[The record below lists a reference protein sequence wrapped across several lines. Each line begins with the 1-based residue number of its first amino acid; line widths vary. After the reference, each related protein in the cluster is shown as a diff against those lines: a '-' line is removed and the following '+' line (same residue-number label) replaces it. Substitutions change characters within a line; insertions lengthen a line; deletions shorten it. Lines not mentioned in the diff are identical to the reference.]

1 MRIADEKIEEVRSAA
16 DIIDIIGAQV
26 KLKKRGKNYLGL
38 CPFHQEKTPSFT
50 VSAEKQMYHC
60 FGCHKGGNV
69 FTFVMETEKVS
80 FVEAVRALAKKAGIE
95 LPQEDA
101 REQQLQTE
109 NELLYAICRFAGNF
123 FFENLTQSEEGKFAR
138 EYFGKRGWTEETI
151 RAFGLGYSLNSW
163 DGLLMKATEQGY
175 KKEDLLKAGLIR
187 TRETDGSPYDYFRG
201 RAMFPILST
210 SGRVVGFGARK
221 LYEQDSIA
229 GKYINSP
236 ETPIYNKSKILYGL
250 FHSKE
255 SIRQEAGALMVE
267 GYADL
272 ISLFQA
278 GVQNA
283 VASSGTALT
292 EEQLQLLGRYS
303 KRITL
308 VYDAD
313 SAGSSAMVRGVDLAL
328 EQDFDVRVVQLPDQ
342 EDPDSFVQKFGGK
355 EFRAK
360 AEEAV
365 SFIDFKA
372 QQFVKSGAFGTPEG
386 KANAVRSIVQSIAKM
401 KDELKRAFYVREVAE
416 KYGIYESALHRELER
431 WTESTRRTT
440 ARDRSV
446 ERREQQHAAGP
457 APEERKEIPA
467 AERDILKLL
476 IEADQTV
483 LQYIFNHIHLGYL
496 FDPRAQRIAQIILDD
511 LEHAR
516 PQVGQEGSAHVHRLL
531 ETVEDEE
538 ALAILSDLA
547 LSRYELSKGWKE
559 LEKEFEEP
567 LSMAI
572 AKSAVAILKRN
583 SIQREMEQIQQVLRD
598 AAQKG
603 IDSAPYLQRQQE
615 LIQMRKELE
624 ARPA

>member
-1 MRIADEKIEEVRSAA
+1 VRIPDEKIEEVRSDA
-16 DIIDIIGAQV
+16 DIVEIISAQV
-26 KLKKRGKNYLGL
+26 KLKKRGKAYLGL

-50 VSAEKQMYHC
+50 VSSEKQMYHC

-95 LPQEDA
+95 LPAEDA
-101 REQQLQTE
+101 REQQQQTE
-109 NELLYAICRFAGNF
+109 HELLFSICRFAGNF
-123 FFENLTQSEEGKFAR
+123 FFENLSQSEEGKFAR
-138 EYFGKRGWTEETI
+138 DYFAKRGWSEETI

-163 DGLLMKATEQGY
+163 DGLLTKATEQGY

-187 TRETDGSPYDYFRG
+187 TRENEEGAYDYFRG
-201 RAMFPILST
+201 RAMFPILTT

-221 LYEQDSIA
+221 LYEHDSIQ

-236 ETPIYNKSKILYGL
+236 ETVIYNKSKILYGL

-255 SIRQEAGALMVE
+255 VIRREEYAIMVE

-278 GVQNA
+278 GVQNV

-328 EQDFDVRVVQLPDQ
+328 EQDFDVRVAKLPDD

-355 EFRAK
+355 EFRSKVENAI
-360 AEEAV
+360 

-372 QQFVKSGAFGTPEG
+372 QEFMKSGAFDTPEG

-401 KDELKRAFYVREVAE
+401 KDELKRAFYVREVSE
-416 KYGIYESALHRELER
+416 KYGIYESVLHRELER
-431 WTESTRRTT
+431 WVEQTRAITTRQHVPDRKPQNPSSDST
-440 ARDRSV
+440 D
-446 ERREQQHAAGP
+446 ERR
-457 APEERKEIPA
+457 KDIPA

-476 IEADQTV
+476 LEGNQPI
-483 LQYIFNHIHLGYL
+483 LQFIFNNIHLGYL
-496 FDPRAQRIAQIILDD
+496 FDTRAQRLAQTI
-511 LEHAR
+511 LEHLEH
-516 PQVGQEGSAHVHRLL
+516 EGTVRMHHLL
-531 ETVEDEE
+531 ETIEDEE
-538 ALAILSDLA
+538 LRAILSDLA
-547 LSRYELSKGWKE
+547 MSRYELSKGWRAM
-559 LEKEFEEP
+559 EKEIAEP
-567 LSMAI
+567 EAMRI
-572 AKSAVAILKRN
+572 AKDAVGILKRN

-598 AAQKG
+598 ASLKG
-603 IDSAPYLQRQQE
+603 IDSAPYMQRQQE
-615 LIQMRKELE
+615 LIQLRKELE
-624 ARPA
+624 VRQP

>member
-1 MRIADEKIEEVRSAA
+1 MRIPDEKIEEVRSDA
-16 DIIDIIGAQV
+16 DIVEIISAQV
-26 KLKKRGKNYLGL
+26 KLKKRGKAYLGL

-50 VSAEKQMYHC
+50 VSSEKQMYHC

-95 LPQEDA
+95 LPAEDA
-101 REQQLQTE
+101 REQQQQTE
-109 NELLYAICRFAGNF
+109 HELLFSICRFAGNF
-123 FFENLTQSEEGKFAR
+123 FFENLSQSEEGKFAR
-138 EYFGKRGWTEETI
+138 DYFAKRGWSEETI

-163 DGLLMKATEQGY
+163 DGLLTKATEQGY

-187 TRETDGSPYDYFRG
+187 TRENEEGAYDYFRG
-201 RAMFPILST
+201 RAMFPILTT

-221 LYEQDSIA
+221 LYEHDSIQ

-236 ETPIYNKSKILYGL
+236 ETVIYNKSKILYGL

-255 SIRQEAGALMVE
+255 VIRREEYAIMVE

-278 GVQNA
+278 GVQNV

-328 EQDFDVRVVQLPDQ
+328 EQDFDVRVAKLPDD

-355 EFRAK
+355 EFRSKVENAI
-360 AEEAV
+360 

-372 QQFVKSGAFGTPEG
+372 QEFMKSGAFDTPEG

-401 KDELKRAFYVREVAE
+401 KDELKRAFYVREVSE
-416 KYGIYESALHRELER
+416 KYGIYESVLHRELER
-431 WTESTRRTT
+431 WVEQTRAITTRQHVPDRKPQNPSSDST
-440 ARDRSV
+440 D
-446 ERREQQHAAGP
+446 ERR
-457 APEERKEIPA
+457 KDIPA

-476 IEADQTV
+476 LEGNQPI
-483 LQYIFNHIHLGYL
+483 LQFIFNNIHLGYL
-496 FDPRAQRIAQIILDD
+496 FDTRAQRLAQTI
-511 LEHAR
+511 LEHLEH
-516 PQVGQEGSAHVHRLL
+516 EGTVRMHHLL
-531 ETVEDEE
+531 ETIEDEE
-538 ALAILSDLA
+538 LRAILSDLA
-547 LSRYELSKGWKE
+547 MSRYELSKGWRAM
-559 LEKEFEEP
+559 EKEIAEP
-567 LSMAI
+567 EAMRI
-572 AKSAVAILKRN
+572 AKDAVGILKRN

-598 AAQKG
+598 ASLKG
-603 IDSAPYLQRQQE
+603 IDSAPYMQRQQE
-615 LIQMRKELE
+615 LIQLRKELE
-624 ARPA
+624 VRQP